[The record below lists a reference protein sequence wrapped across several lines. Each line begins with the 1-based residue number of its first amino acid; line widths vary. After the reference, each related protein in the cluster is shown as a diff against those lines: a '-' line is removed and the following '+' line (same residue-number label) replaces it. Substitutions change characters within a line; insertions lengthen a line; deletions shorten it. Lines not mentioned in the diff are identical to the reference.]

1 MNRRRVVSSIVG
13 VALVAAALAGP
24 AVAQS
29 PSTAPGGSAGTSAA
43 PGRIPDKLILGL
55 VPSSDANAL
64 VTNAQPLADYLT
76 QALGIPVESFVPTDY
91 AALVVAMGTGGADI
105 GAFGPVALVQAA
117 DESGADIV
125 LQSVRN
131 GSLTYHSQ
139 WMTNDPATYCTT
151 DVVTTTAKSS
161 EDTPQDVTVGFCNG
175 ADTATTGPLAEDALA
190 KIPAGATVSFVE
202 QSSASGY
209 VFPALQL
216 LGQGIDPTSD
226 ITPLFAGTHDA
237 SVVAVCK
244 GDAPVG
250 VSFNDARLLA
260 ASVAGCGT
268 DQSGIVVFALSPEI
282 PNDGV
287 ALAGDL
293 DGALKQKITDAL
305 LAYGETE
312 AGSKVLSSIYRI
324 SKFAPADLA
333 SLDIARQ
340 AVEKLGL
347 SPGPGPRP
355 RHPKGRRSAGPS
367 PIPRGSASSTPR

>member
-1 MNRRRVVSSIVG
+1 VGLEEPISIKEERSMNRRRIVSSIAG

-29 PSTAPGGSAGTSAA
+29 PSAAPAGSAATSSA
-43 PGRIPDKLILGL
+43 PGRIPAKLILGL
-55 VPSSDANAL
+55 VPSSDANTL

-76 QALGIPVESFVPTDY
+76 QTLGIPVESFVPTDY
-91 AALVVAMGTGGADI
+91 TALVVAMGTGGADI

-139 WMTNDPATYCTT
+139 WMTNDPTTYCTT
-151 DVVTTTAKSS
+151 DVVTTTAKSQ
-161 EDTPQDVTVGFCNG
+161 EQTPQDVTLGFCNG
-175 ADTATTGPLAEDALA
+175 ADTATVGPLGEDALA
-190 KIPAGATVSFVE
+190 KIPAGTTVSFVE

-209 VFPALQL
+209 VFPANQL
-216 LGQGIDPTSD
+216 ISVGIDPTTG
-226 ITPLFAGTHDA
+226 ITPLFSGTHDA

-260 ASVAGCGT
+260 AAIAGCGT
-268 DQSGIVVFALSPEI
+268 DQSKNVVFALSPEI

-293 DGALKQKITDAL
+293 DQGLKDKITAAL
-305 LAYGETE
+305 LAYGDTDE
-312 AGSKVLSSIYRI
+312 GSKVLQSIYRI

-347 SPGPGPRP
+347 
-355 RHPKGRRSAGPS
+355 
-367 PIPRGSASSTPR
+367 